1 MKNCYCCGSSE
12 HLIKECPTHKAK
24 VKYRNNDA
32 GKWSEDRFTGMLC
45 PICKNGILQHAVLHT
60 PSLDFTCL
68 TCGKLFELKSKCL
81 SQQNIPNDIRIIGGQ
96 YTHLMNSILNKNLNL
111 IILIYKVN
119 EKENLRIERK
129 IIIIEN
135 NDLKSDLLNNNIN
148 IIQVKNK
155 SKISIKY
162 IRKYKSY

>member
-1 MKNCYCCGSSE
+1 
-12 HLIKECPTHKAK
+12 
-24 VKYRNNDA
+24 
-32 GKWSEDRFTGMLC
+32 
-45 PICKNGILQHAVLHT
+45 
-60 PSLDFTCL
+60 
-68 TCGKLFELKSKCL
+68 
-81 SQQNIPNDIRIIGGQ
+81 
-96 YTHLMNSILNKNLNL
+96 
-111 IILIYKVN
+111 
-119 EKENLRIERK
+119 LRIERK